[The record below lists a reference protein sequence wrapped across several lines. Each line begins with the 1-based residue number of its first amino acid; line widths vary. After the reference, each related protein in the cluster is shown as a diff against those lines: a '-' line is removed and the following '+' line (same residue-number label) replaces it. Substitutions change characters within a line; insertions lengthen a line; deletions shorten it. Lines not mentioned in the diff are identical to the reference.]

1 MAIKIAITVI
11 VFIICTT
18 LFKLAGESL
27 SLTKLNMVS
36 YIYFYFIAFN
46 LLGGS
51 LIYLGL
57 RDHYLIQRVRNANTI
72 DTTYG
77 FLAYTAVV
85 FPLVL
90 LVVKKVIQTI
100 NNRNVKG
107 FISSPTYYNGNRK
120 NTQAV
125 VVLLTFICMLSIVYV
140 FFKMGFIPVL
150 ELFRGRDLNLLRQM
164 ASRFFPGNQYI
175 KNVVMLQ
182 LTPMLSYYAYI
193 HFRVEKGKTWTVL
206 FLVLALSSVVAVTYD
221 FAKSPIITY
230 IIGFYLIECILGNIR
245 NKKRFYTLA
254 IAVVVIIIFLYVGVM
269 GYSDSLLNIYRGP
282 IGRVLFTQIATLF
295 LHVEAFPL
303 RHPFLHG
310 ASFNSWM
317 SFIVPNAEG
326 LRSGRVVMTIY
337 NAAGVENQTAGVM
350 NTLFIGEAYANFGK
364 AGVIIAPILFGIIIG
379 IFAYVLPGMKKRPSV
394 VLLYVEMTLLF
405 VTIVEGGFIDI
416 IYNFTSIFYVV
427 MFICIDFFTGGAKY
441 ATSSNAFSKE
451 KLLRVTK

>member
-1 MAIKIAITVI
+1 MALKIAIVVI
-11 VFIICTT
+11 VFILSTL
-18 LFKLAGESL
+18 LFKMAGETL

-36 YIYFYFIAFN
+36 YIYYYFIAFN

-51 LIYLGL
+51 LVYIGL
-57 RDHYLIQRVRNANTI
+57 REHYLIQKVRIPATF

-77 FLAYTAVV
+77 FIAYTAIA

-90 LVVKKVIQTI
+90 LIVKKVIQMF
-100 NNRNVKG
+100 NGKKVKS
-107 FISSPTYYNGNRK
+107 FIDSPTYYNSSRM

-125 VVLLTFICMLSIVYV
+125 VIILTFVCLLSIVYV
-140 FFKMGFIPVL
+140 FYKMGFIPVL
-150 ELFRGRDLNLLRQM
+150 EMFRGRDLNLLRQM
-164 ASRFFPGNQYI
+164 ASRFFSGNQYI

-206 FLVLALSSVVAVTYD
+206 FIVLALCSVVAVTYD

-254 IAVVVIIIFLYVGVM
+254 VAVVVIILFLYVGVM
-269 GYSDSLLNIYRGP
+269 GYRDNLLNIYRGP

-303 RHPFLHG
+303 RHPFLNG

-317 SFIVPNAEG
+317 SFIIPGAEG

-350 NTLFIGEAYANFGK
+350 NTLFIGEAYANFGT
-364 AGVIIAPILFGIIIG
+364 AGVLIAPVLFGIIIG

-394 VLLYVEMTLLF
+394 VLLYVEMMLLF

-427 MFICIDFFTGGAKY
+427 MFICIDFFTGGSKY
-441 ATSSNAFSKE
+441 ARASNAFSRE
-451 KLLRVTK
+451 KFLRPAK